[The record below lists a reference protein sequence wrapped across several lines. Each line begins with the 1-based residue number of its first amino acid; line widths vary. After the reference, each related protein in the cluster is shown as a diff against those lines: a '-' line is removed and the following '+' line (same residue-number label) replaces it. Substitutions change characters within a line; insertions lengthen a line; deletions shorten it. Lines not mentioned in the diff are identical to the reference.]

1 MKPFYFTIESDLQVM
16 VIPDADAHMDGHPVL
31 TYSYTL
37 YRTEPGAEQRQPA
50 STDELLTPDKRKDP
64 NYLGTIF
71 FDQPYKAYTYTC
83 DGMNE
88 LSGDQVQ
95 EIIEKIT
102 HYRSN
107 PTLWRI

>member
-1 MKPFYFTIESDLQVM
+1 LKPFYFKIEDSIQVM

-31 TYSYTL
+31 TYSYAL
-37 YRTEPGAEQRQPA
+37 YRVQPGGTKPDSENVDA
-50 STDELLTPDKRKDP
+50 LLTPDKRKNSD
-64 NYLGTIF
+64 YLGTIY
-71 FDQPYKAYTYTC
+71 FDHPYKAFTYTC

-107 PTLWRI
+107 PTLWRV